1 MKRSTK
7 CSRKGSAL
15 PKSTRRRENPIIPI
29 EGGVTA
35 ATGFRAGSARAGI
48 KASGGADLALLSSDF
63 DCAAAGTFTTNAIRA
78 SSVDWC
84 ENLLPSNRIRA
95 VAVTSGCANACTGRR
110 GENDTATLARLT
122 GKAFA
127 IPAESV
133 LHASTGVIGR
143 FLPMNAIAKGIASLA
158 PALSTDGGASFAEA
172 ILTTDTRKKEVAV
185 RVKLAGGAI
194 TIGGCAKG
202 SGMIEPNMATM
213 LAFIT
218 TDAKIAPDRLHAAI
232 RRAVDRTFNLLSVD
246 GDTSTNDMALVL
258 ANGASGCAVTSGDRT
273 AFDGGLFMVCDLLCK
288 AIAADGEGA
297 TKRVEVA
304 VSGAASA
311 ADARRA
317 AKAVANSTL
326 TKCALFG
333 NDPNWGRIACAIG
346 YSGAAFSRE
355 KMSIRLCG
363 VPVFKNLQPIG
374 FDEIKIHR
382 LLKEKVVAIDI
393 DLGNGDKA
401 AAAQTCD
408 FSYDYVKINAEYH
421 T

>member
-1 MKRSTK
+1 
-7 CSRKGSAL
+7 L
-15 PKSTRRRENPIIPI
+15 LKSTRRRKSPIIPI
-29 EGGVTA
+29 DGGVTA
-35 ATGFRAGSARAGI
+35 AAGFHAGSISAGI
-48 KASGGADLALLSSDF
+48 KTAGGKDLALLSSDL
-63 DCAAAGTFTTNAIRA
+63 DCTAAGTFTTNAIRA

-95 VAVTSGCANACTGRR
+95 VVATSGCANACTGKR

-127 IPAESV
+127 APAESV

-143 FLPMNAIAKGIASLA
+143 FLPMDTIAKGIASLA
-158 PALSTDGGASFAEA
+158 PTLSADGGASFAEA
-172 ILTTDTRKKEVAV
+172 ILTTDTHKKEAAV
-185 RVKLAGGAI
+185 RVKLSGGTI

-218 TDAKIAPDRLHAAI
+218 TDAKIAPGRLHAAI

-246 GDTSTNDMALVL
+246 GDTSTNDMVLVL
-258 ANGASGCAVTSGDRT
+258 ANGASGSAVTSVDRT
-273 AFDGGLFMVCDLLCK
+273 AFDGGLFAVCDLLCK
-288 AIAADGEGA
+288 SIAADGEGA

-304 VSGAASA
+304 VRGAASA
-311 ADARRA
+311 ADAKRA
-317 AKAVANSTL
+317 AKTVANSTL

-333 NDPNWGRIACAIG
+333 NDPNWGRIACAVG
-346 YSGAAFSRE
+346 YSGVAFSRE
-355 KMSIRLCG
+355 KMSILLCG
-363 VPVFKNLQPIG
+363 VPVFKRLQPID

-382 LLKEKVVAIDI
+382 LLKGKVVTIDI
-393 DLGNGDKA
+393 DLGNGDKTA
-401 AAAQTCD
+401 VAQTCD

>member
-1 MKRSTK
+1 MSKSTK
-7 CSRKGSAL
+7 PLKK
-15 PKSTRRRENPIIPI
+15 PVTPI

-35 ATGFRAGSARAGI
+35 AAGFHAGSIRAGI
-48 KASGGADLALLSSDF
+48 KASGGHDLAILSSDR
-63 DCAAAGTFTTNAIRA
+63 DCAAAGAFTTNAIRA

-95 VAVTSGCANACTGRR
+95 VVVTSGCANACTGRR

-122 GKAFA
+122 GTAFGV
-127 IPAESV
+127 PAESV
-133 LHASTGVIGR
+133 LQASTGVIGR
-143 FLPMNAIAKGIASLA
+143 FLPMGAIEKGIAALA
-158 PALSTDGGASFAEA
+158 PTLSAGGGVSFAEA
-172 ILTTDTRKKEVAV
+172 ILTTDTHKKEAAV
-185 RVKLAGGAI
+185 RVKLSGGAI
-194 TIGGCAKG
+194 VIGGCAKG

-213 LAFIT
+213 LAFIA

-232 RRAVDRTFNLLSVD
+232 RRAVEGTFNLLSVD
-246 GDTSTNDMALVL
+246 GDTSTNDMVLAL
-258 ANGASGCAVTSGDRT
+258 ANGASGIKVLPANQA
-273 AFDGGLFMVCDLLCK
+273 AFDGGLLAVCDRLCK
-288 AIAADGEGA
+288 EIASDGEGA

-304 VSGAASA
+304 VRGAASA

-333 NDPNWGRIACAIG
+333 NDPNWGRIACAVG

-363 VPVFKNLQPIG
+363 VPVFKNLQPVD

-393 DLGNGDKA
+393 DLGSGDKGA
-401 AAAQTCD
+401 TSQTCD
-408 FSYDYVKINAEYH
+408 FSYGYVKINAEYH